1 MTTAEL
7 LLTQLSED
15 ARLDE
20 QVNELVQSVKEQK
33 KAGVLVV
40 INGQPETIKAAY
52 IAQLA
57 INKLNEDKAVSYTC
71 MTFFLDD
78 ECYTGISKTEL
89 ISKLGLKQA
98 VELNIEEA
106 LEELILEA
114 EYSYKKLGMS
124 RHMSIPVKQKYR
136 LKIAESTAEMM
147 ALDMNLYLVL

>member
-15 ARLDE
+15 PLLDE
-20 QVNELVQSVKEQK
+20 QVNELMQKVIQDK
-33 KAGVLVV
+33 KAGVMVV
-40 INGQPETIKAAY
+40 IDGQPESIKKAY
-52 IAQLA
+52 IAQLTM
-57 INKLNEDKAVSYTC
+57 NKLNEEQKLSYTC
-71 MTFFLDD
+71 LTFFLDD
-78 ECYTGISKTEL
+78 ECYSGYNKTEL

-124 RHMSIPVKQKYR
+124 RHMSFQVKEQFR
-136 LKIAESTAEMM
+136 LRLAMQTAEMM
-147 ALDMNLYLVL
+147 AVDMNLYLAS